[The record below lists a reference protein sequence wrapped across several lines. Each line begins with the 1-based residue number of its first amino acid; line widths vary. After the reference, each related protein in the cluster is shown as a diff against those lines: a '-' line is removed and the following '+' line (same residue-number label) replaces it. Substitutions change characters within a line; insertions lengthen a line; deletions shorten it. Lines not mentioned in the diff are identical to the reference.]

1 VLGCGVVCPSGGRGT
16 LLGRAGLFAV
26 AGRAVLALFGRAG
39 LLVATGRVAGT
50 FTGAFFAATTPAP
63 LNAPGLAVAAIG
75 GRPWFSEANSVR
87 SRLAA
92 SRC

>member
-1 VLGCGVVCPSGGRGT
+1 M
-16 LLGRAGLFAV
+16 LFAV
-26 AGRAVLALFGRAG
+26 AGRAGLALVGRAALFADG
-39 LLVATGRVAGT
+39 GRVAGV